1 MKICSA
7 VLLPA
12 LKPACSSAMILLRL
26 LSVQYDIQYDLAWE
40 AYEADRLVVP
50 APLQVAFL
58 GKCREQGL
66 DP

>member
-1 MKICSA
+1 
-7 VLLPA
+7 
-12 LKPACSSAMILLRL
+12 MILLRL